1 MILACVCG
9 RRFRTQNEGDL
20 KSRTCPH
27 CGGALVPENEALVPA
42 IDINVLI
49 EQMKVLRDELVAR
62 DRQLRR
68 AQAETT
74 VLKAEL
80 EQLRLRYAAVQAP
93 TVLPTPAPPPPTPP
107 PTPPP
112 LAIPRELPSN
122 RVPLFAFRDP

>member
-9 RRFRTQNEGDL
+9 RRFRIQNEADQ

-27 CGGALVPENEALVPA
+27 CGGGLVPESDSLVPA
-42 IDINVLI
+42 MDINVLL

-80 EQLRLRYAAVQAP
+80 EQLRARYAAVQAP
-93 TVLPTPAPPPPTPP
+93 AQPPPASEPAPTPTPAPM
-107 PTPPP
+107 
-112 LAIPRELPSN
+112 AVPRELPSN
-122 RVPLFAFRDP
+122 RVPLYAFRDP